1 MICYDVIYIYNM
13 DRYACVCIYVCICI
27 DMYMD
32 IFALH
37 VPMTADPQKR
47 RRQRCAELLYC
58 CACGSEWGCNVQLP
72 DSS

>member
-1 MICYDVIYIYNM
+1 
-13 DRYACVCIYVCICI
+13 
-27 DMYMD
+27 MD

-58 CACGSEWGCNVQLP
+58 CARGSEWGCNVQLP